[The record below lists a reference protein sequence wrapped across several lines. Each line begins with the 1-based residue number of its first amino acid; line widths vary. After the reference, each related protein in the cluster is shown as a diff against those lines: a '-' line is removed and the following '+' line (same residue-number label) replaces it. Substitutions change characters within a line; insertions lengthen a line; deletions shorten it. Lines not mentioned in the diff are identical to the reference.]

1 MIKILNRGEAIRLA
15 LLVTMFALI
24 TMLIPKE
31 TSATHCVGLSDV
43 DLSSCIATEVEV
55 HAAQGGG
62 GPGTGGGAGGG
73 RGFVSPPSAQPCDTG
88 LPPDEYT
95 ACIAAASG
103 GGSGSGGSGG
113 SGSGGSGGSGSGSSI
128 NIVNPLQSTTILE
141 FLGKIIDVLL
151 IFALPI
157 IVFFIIYAGFKFVT
171 ARGNESEI
179 TTAKTAL
186 TWAVV
191 GGVIILGAKL
201 IITVIQGTISVL

>member
-1 MIKILNRGEAIRLA
+1 LQIDCQNAGGTPVVNASGVFIRCEYGA
-15 LLVTMFALI
+15 
-24 TMLIPKE
+24 
-31 TSATHCVGLSDV
+31 
-43 DLSSCIATEVEV
+43 
-55 HAAQGGG
+55 GGG
-62 GPGTGGGAGGG
+62 SPGGSQANIQLQIDCQNAGGTPVVNASGVFIRCEYGAGGG
-73 RGFVSPPSAQPCDTG
+73 RGFVSPPVAQPCDTG
-88 LPPDEYT
+88 LPPDEYA
-95 ACIAAASG
+95 ACIAAASSGGSGSGGSG
-103 GGSGSGGSGG
+103 GGGSGGSGG
-113 SGSGGSGGSGSGSSI
+113 SGSGGSISI
-128 NIVNPLQSTTILE
+128 ANPLQSTTILE

-157 IVFFIIYAGFKFVT
+157 IVFFIIFAGFKFVT